1 MKTPIHRRDTLL
13 RKFEQYS
20 YFVRGSLNSVCA
32 TCNRAICICKK
43 KTTRRA
49 YRLTYKDNQQKTRI
63 VYVPRS
69 RLAEIRKMIA
79 NYAKIRKIMEQL
91 IEANIEIFKKQ
102 LK

>member
-1 MKTPIHRRDTLL
+1 MKTPINKRDTLL

-20 YFVRGSLNSVCA
+20 YFARGSLNSVCV
-32 TCNRAICICKK
+32 TCNRAICICEK

-79 NYAKIRKIMEQL
+79 NYSKIRKIMEQL

-102 LK
+102 PK